1 MNNHPR
7 RPFAPDVTGRPRVRG
22 HRVVGPLAEQGVE
35 RHWVASTT
43 AATIAAYAAIASIV
57 LSIAAAAMQ
66 YMQAQQAAEAN
77 RKNQEQQMRAQDAAI
92 AANAAL
98 ANKAYMENTKAL
110 QERQVQSDE
119 VTANKQQDVSV
130 RAEQSRSTALTAAG
144 EAGVSG
150 LNVNALMSDFTRQEA
165 DYRFQSDT
173 QLGHEHDQT
182 NAEISAAQIQGEG
195 RTQSMKP
202 FQSTP
207 IQYPSLLGAGL
218 RVGADVAS
226 TGMDYYRKT
235 PQTPSTTPDIARG
248 GSNGVT
254 FR

>member
-1 MNNHPR
+1 MHPR
-7 RPFAPDVTGRPRVRG
+7 RPFDQDVTGRPRIRG
-22 HRVVGPLAEQGVE
+22 HRVVGPLVATETD
-35 RHWVASTT
+35 RHFVITAFMMIATT
-43 AATIAAYAAIASIV
+43 VISIV
-57 LSIAAAAMQ
+57 LSIAAAAAQ
-66 YMQAQQAAEAN
+66 YMAQQQAAEAN
-77 RKNQEQQMRAQDAAI
+77 RKNQEAQMRAQDAAI

-110 QERQVQSDE
+110 QERQVQADE
-119 VTANKQQDVSV
+119 AAANKQQQVGV
-130 RAEQSRSTALTAAG
+130 QTAQAKSTALTAAG

-202 FQSTP
+202 FQTTP

-218 RVGADVAS
+218 RVGADVAGQAANAYRS
-226 TGMDYYRKT
+226 T
-235 PQTPSTTPDIARG
+235 PVTPSTNYGAGPKAGWASQPGYGYD
-248 GSNGVT
+248 
-254 FR
+254 